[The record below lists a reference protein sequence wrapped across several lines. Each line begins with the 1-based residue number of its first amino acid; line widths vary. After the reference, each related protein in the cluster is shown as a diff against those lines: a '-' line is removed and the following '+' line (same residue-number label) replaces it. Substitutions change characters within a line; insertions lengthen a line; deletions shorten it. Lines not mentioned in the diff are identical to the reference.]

1 MLFLARADPLTFPSV
16 PKASAPLAWR
26 CTALGLALCAGLASA
41 TTVWAQTAPVCQQAA
56 HGAAEPLSLQAA
68 LQRVDCHPMVRAA
81 QASLRGARADEI
93 TAGQR
98 PNPNLTLGAYSVP
111 RTGLGAGRF
120 MDKAFDHQ
128 IRVDQLIERGSKRA
142 LRQLVASGQAQSAA
156 GELAQARADAKA
168 DIAAAY
174 LDLQAALAR
183 SQALRAFVEGS
194 EQALKLLVARV
205 RAGDSPAIEAAR
217 LRTEHARLQADEAQ
231 AQAESAVLRARLA
244 VVMGLD
250 GVLPSLKMSVDWAP
264 EPRLLPDMGTDDL
277 LARRADVQAT
287 RARSQA
293 AERLHQLAQAQR
305 IRDVTIGLQAD
316 RYPATVVNPS
326 GNGNTVSI
334 SATVPLFIGHAYEGE
349 VARAL
354 ADWQQAQDQEAMVR
368 EAARALIDQSRAEW
382 LSAGRRLKLADEELL
397 PAAERLAM
405 AAEAA
410 WARGGSS
417 LLEVIEARRALRA
430 ARLEALSARAEA
442 AKAAWRW
449 QSLESARP

>member
-1 MLFLARADPLTFPSV
+1 MSFFSTSEALAPVVR
-16 PKASAPLAWR
+16 R
-26 CTALGLALCAGLASA
+26 CAAMAVVAGVLLNPGGPTWAQEQAQVQAGCRPAALG
-41 TTVWAQTAPVCQQAA
+41 T
-56 HGAAEPLSLQAA
+56 AEPLSLQAA
-68 LQRVDCHPMVRAA
+68 LERVECHPVVRAA
-81 QASLRGARADEI
+81 QAALRGARADEI

-111 RTGLGAGRF
+111 RNGLGAGRF

-128 IRVDQLIERGSKRA
+128 VRVDQLVERGGKRA
-142 LRQLVASGQAQSAA
+142 LRQLVAAGQAQSAA
-156 GELAQARADAKA
+156 GELAQARADAQA

-183 SQALRAFVEGS
+183 TQALRAFVEGS
-194 EQALKLLVARV
+194 EQALKLLDARV
-205 RAGDSPAIEAAR
+205 RAGDAPAIEAAR

-231 AQAESAVLRARLA
+231 ALAEMAAMRSRLA
-244 VVMGLD
+244 VAMGVD
-250 GVLPSLKMSVDWAP
+250 GVLPMLKASEDWAP
-264 EPRLLPDMGTDDL
+264 GTRLADDIPTDEL
-277 LARRADVQAT
+277 LARRADVQAA

-293 AERLHQLAQAQR
+293 AERLHQLALAQR
-305 IRDVTIGLQAD
+305 TRDVTIGLQAD

-354 ADWQQAQDQEAMVR
+354 ADWQQAQDQEALVR
-368 EAARALIDQSRAEW
+368 EAARAVIEQTRAEW
-382 LSAGRRLKLADEELL
+382 RSAGRRLKLADEELL
-397 PAAERLAM
+397 PAAERLAT

-417 LLEVIEARRALRA
+417 LLELIEARRALRA

-449 QSLESARP
+449 QSLEPARP